1 MYSMYDSQCPLFAGM
16 YFGFDDERVPKELRG
31 VGIRIEDNILI
42 TDNGHENLT
51 LALPSSVREI
61 ESVLS

>member
-1 MYSMYDSQCPLFAGM
+1 M

-42 TDNGHENLT
+42 TECGHENLT